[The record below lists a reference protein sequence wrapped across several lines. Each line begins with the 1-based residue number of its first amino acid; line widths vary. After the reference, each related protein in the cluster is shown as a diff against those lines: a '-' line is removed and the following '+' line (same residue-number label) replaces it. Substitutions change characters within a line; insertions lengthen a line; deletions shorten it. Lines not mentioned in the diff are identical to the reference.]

1 MQTSSRSS
9 LITIIVAYIAFIGLG
24 MAAGLLG
31 LAWPSIQVQFN
42 VPLDAVGIL
51 LFASTVGY
59 LSASF
64 FSGTVAFRLG
74 VGRMMILGGAMMA
87 AGLFLSAV
95 VESWY
100 LLIVFFLFTGLG
112 SGTIDA
118 GLNAYLAQ
126 HHGAR
131 AMNWLH
137 ACFGI
142 GVTVS
147 PLFMTAVL
155 SASLSW
161 GVGYIISAGWLVLVT
176 ALFAVTH
183 SLWKDGIPQ
192 SDGKLAGG
200 ASVRSV
206 LRMPIVWIG
215 IVMFFLF
222 AGLESTPG
230 QWVYTLFTQARDIK
244 EVSAGL
250 WVSIY
255 WGSFTIGRIFFGAII
270 TRVNTL
276 TLLRGCMVGV
286 VVGALLVWWNPVE
299 WIGFAG
305 LTLLGFAQAPLFPVM
320 ISNTPRRVG
329 AESAP
334 NAIGFPVAGA
344 GVGVAALPAFAG
356 VLANNISLE
365 IIPPFIFGASVL
377 LIILHELSI
386 SMSARVLRRAAVPV
400 GD

>member
-9 LITIIVAYIAFIGLG
+9 LITIIVAYIGFVGLG
-24 MAAGLLG
+24 MNAGLLG
-31 LAWPSIQVQFN
+31 LAWPSIQAQFN

-59 LSASF
+59 LGASF
-64 FSGTVAFRLG
+64 YSGTVAYRLG
-74 VGRMMILGGAMMA
+74 VGRMMIIGGAMMA
-87 AGLFLSAV
+87 AGLLVSAL

-100 LLIVFFLFTGLG
+100 LLIVFFLLAGLG

-126 HHGAR
+126 HHGER

-161 GVGYIISAGWLVLVT
+161 GVGYIITSGWLVLVT
-176 ALFAVTH
+176 VLFVVTN
-183 SLWKDGIPQ
+183 SLWKDIIPP
-192 SDGKLAGG
+192 SADKSAGRSS
-200 ASVRSV
+200 SVGSV
-206 LRMPIVWIG
+206 LRMPVVWIG
-215 IVMFFLF
+215 IAMFFLY
-222 AGLESTPG
+222 AGLEATPG
-230 QWVYTLFTQARDIK
+230 QWVYTLFTQGRGIAEDA
-244 EVSAGL
+244 AGL

-270 TRVNTL
+270 TRVKTL
-276 TLLRGCMVGV
+276 TLLRGCMLGV
-286 VVGALLVWWNPVE
+286 VAGALLVWWNPVA

-334 NAIGFPVAGA
+334 NAIGFQVAGA

-365 IIPPFIFGASVL
+365 VIPPFIFIASL
-377 LIILHELSI
+377 LMIALHELSVAL
-386 SMSARVLRRAAVPV
+386 SVRASRAAASARS
-400 GD
+400 